1 MSDAPEIPEIIREMN
16 PEAFKAHK
24 YHPQSVIFRTYLAD
38 FRAALIRDHSAR
50 WLENAELPE
59 GGEDEA
65 RFRAAVIQDIL
76 DLEPETI
83 KTFYFGQEKPAEDDA
98 LDAELQDQP
107 KVIEEEV

>member
-1 MSDAPEIPEIIREMN
+1 MSDAPEIIREMN

-24 YHPQSVIFRTYLAD
+24 YHPQSVIFRTYLSD

-50 WLENAELPE
+50 WLENAELTD

-83 KTFYFGQEKPAEDDA
+83 RSFYFGDESPAENADLEQA
-98 LDAELQDQP
+98 IQDQP
-107 KVIEEEV
+107 KVIEEET